1 MLCKTDETGNDFVN
15 NFLCF
20 FLSFLHFIKRK
31 SFVSEILDGSLSL
44 DLRPIIRKGCRKFLY
59 CLYCR
64 RKSGFLKRFTL
75 AGPSV
80 TLTSLKDEFR
90 LSCESQPIILTVFS

>member
-1 MLCKTDETGNDFVN
+1 MLCKTDETGTDFAN
-15 NFLCF
+15 NVLCF

-31 SFVSEILDGSLSL
+31 SFDREILDGSRSL
-44 DLRPIIRKGCRKFLY
+44 DLRPIIGNDCRK

-64 RKSGFLKRFTL
+64 GESRFLKGFPLT
-75 AGPSV
+75 GPSV
-80 TLTSLKDEFR
+80 TLTSLKDAFR